1 MRVSSLLFAAAVPAA
16 SADLSMKGEVYGY
29 VTSMSG
35 VAASNCY
42 TYSSSPSYCNLE
54 SFQQYLAPNSAP
66 LTYGNNIVYSTG
78 SSYYPEYIALSDTL
92 QNETSRT
99 YDLKYDCDV
108 PVYTPTLSYGATLMA
123 PRSQFEVDESGNG
136 TLIPEVKPLQMQA
149 LIFNTSDNYSQ
160 PNETYFRIYDI
171 DMSSE
176 TQCKSK
182 EIGPDVDEQREM
194 KLGAGYLKC
203 AVRSDTIDN
212 NVTGVVKSTH
222 HALVQHDMSGST
234 CYGTDSRGYYKSCL
248 RVISMTSYS
257 NGTKGVTL
265 SRDVT
270 TWPEDVAFSSDNSC
284 FYDDASDTIGILGTY
299 RSQTALVKMEG
310 LSYTYSA
317 PTVTLVRTLEYSK
330 VSVVPNTLMNIEGN
344 FGFMSANRLL
354 AYSFGGDLVANASMS
369 VLGTPYT
376 TMTYTAYASNRTT
389 AR

>member
-1 MRVSSLLFAAAVPAA
+1 MRVSSLLFAAAVPAT
-16 SADLSMKGEVYGY
+16 SADIVMSGEVYGY
-29 VTSMSG
+29 VSSMSG
-35 VAASNCY
+35 VAASGCY
-42 TYSSSPSYCNLE
+42 TYSTPGSCGLE
-54 SFQQYLAPNSAP
+54 SFQQYMAPTSVP

-176 TQCKSK
+176 TQCKSQ
-182 EIGPDVDEQREM
+182 EIGPDVDAQRKM
-194 KLGAGYLKC
+194 KLGAGSLKC
-203 AVRSDTIDN
+203 AVRSDAIDS

-222 HALVQHDMSGST
+222 HALVQHDMSGGV
-234 CYGTDSRGYYKSCL
+234 CYGTDSSGFYKSCL

-257 NGTKGVTL
+257 NGTKGTTL
-265 SRDVT
+265 SRDVL
-270 TWPEDVAFSSDNSC
+270 TWPDDVSFNSDNTC
-284 FYDDASDTIGILGTY
+284 FYDDAADTIGILGSY

-310 LSYTYSA
+310 LKYTYSA
-317 PTVTLVRTLEYSK
+317 PTVTLVRTLEYPK
-330 VSVVPNTLMNIEGN
+330 VSPVSNTLMNIEGN
-344 FGFMSANRLL
+344 IGFMNYNRLL
-354 AYSFGGDLVANASMS
+354 AYSFGGDLVVNASVA
-369 VLGTPYT
+369 VLGTQYT
-376 TMTYTAYASNRTT
+376 TMTYTAYAVNRTT